1 MGTLGNSPI
10 KIYSSKKILDY
21 IIDVWQS
28 PTQQTNEWS
37 KLTIEPLENG
47 EICSK
52 LTIKTTE
59 RFH

>member
-37 KLTIEPLENG
+37 KLRIEPLEKDVK
-47 EICSK
+47 SAQS
-52 LTIKTTE
+52 
-59 RFH
+59 